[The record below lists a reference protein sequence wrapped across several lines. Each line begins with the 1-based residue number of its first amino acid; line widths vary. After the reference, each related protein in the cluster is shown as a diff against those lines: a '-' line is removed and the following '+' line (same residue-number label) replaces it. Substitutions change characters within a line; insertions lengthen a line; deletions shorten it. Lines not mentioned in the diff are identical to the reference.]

1 MISKQYLGGGL
12 LGCLLLLTLGGC
24 VAASF
29 TARQQQLEP
38 LTNVAALLQEVV
50 GQGSYSS
57 ETMVLVRGG
66 VKALGAKDYEAA
78 SADFGQAL
86 KLDTAN
92 SGLHFLNALTYHLRA
107 LNGDSS
113 FIELAEQGY
122 QLAIKFDSSNWIA
135 RYHLGLLALDQKKY
149 AEAQG
154 PFAEVLLFNKRD
166 PDLLYSMVVASYYAQ
181 DPQTAAGVLEKLREL
196 EPDSERVLAAA
207 CMIKSALGDHLGALA
222 SLKQYGKLADSPA
235 EPKYLK
241 ARIADW
247 QKFYQHSGRR
257 EEADGPAR
265 PFPAFYQNEGD
276 AFDPPRPNM
285 GDGDQIAKG
294 ASDDSKMIIVD
305 VVIIRTEENIT
316 TRKGVNLLNGLAI
329 QFGDSYNSKTAYS
342 HMKTSENDSLTSNT
356 ITRALNV
363 PAINYSLNIFN
374 NHSDRAEILA
384 RPTLIALDGEQS
396 RFFSGLDISA
406 ATVGNS
412 TSGSGSSVQVQKKVG
427 VGLEITPFFQDNN
440 SVKLQVHVNRT
451 FLRTPSEDIIFEN
464 KIETSET
471 EVTANVIMNYGETLV
486 LSGLSE
492 KETERIRD
500 GVPFLESVPGLQYFF
515 SQKNTRDFQ
524 RSVLVLL
531 TPRPPQYVYREN
543 GPGQNGSGKGQKLS
557 AVDELQA
564 RYSDWF
570 KPYPNWASVF
580 HHLQSN
586 SLYREFRTGDVAMEK
601 WRSQQSLLE
610 RLKEALSFLY
620 Y

>member
-1 MISKQYLGGGL
+1 VFSKQYLGGGL
-12 LGCLLLLTLGGC
+12 LGCLLLFTLGGC
-24 VAASF
+24 VATSF
-29 TARQQQLEP
+29 TSKQQELEP
-38 LTNVAALLQEVV
+38 LTNVASLLQEVV
-50 GQGSYSS
+50 GQDDYSS
-57 ETMVLVRGG
+57 ETLVLVRDG
-66 VKALGAKDYEAA
+66 VKALGEKNYEAA

-92 SGLHFLNALTYHLRA
+92 SGLHFLNGLTYHLRA

-113 FIELAEQGY
+113 LIELAEQGY

-149 AEAQG
+149 SAAQG

-181 DPQTAAGVLEKLREL
+181 DPRTASGVLEKLREL
-196 EPDSERVLAAA
+196 EPDSERVLAAS

-222 SLKQYGKLADSPA
+222 SLKQYVKLADAPA

-241 ARIADW
+241 ARIDDW
-247 QKFYQHSGRR
+247 QKFYEHSGRR
-257 EEADGPAR
+257 EGAVGPAR
-265 PFPAFYQNEGD
+265 PFPAFYQNEGGD
-276 AFDPPRPNM
+276 FDPPRENV
-285 GDGDQIAKG
+285 GDVDQVDKG
-294 ASDDSKMIIVD
+294 ASDAGKMIIVD

-329 QFGDSYNSKTAYS
+329 QFGSSSGPAYAHS
-342 HMKTSENDSLTSNT
+342 KTSEINSLTSNT

-406 ATVGNS
+406 ATVGSS
-412 TSGSGSSVQVQKKVG
+412 TSGTGSSVTVNKKVG
-427 VGLEITPFFQDNN
+427 VGLEITPVFQDNN

-451 FLRTPSEDIIFEN
+451 FLRSPSVDIIFEN

-500 GVPFLESVPGLQYFF
+500 GVPFLQSVPGLQYFF
-515 SQKNTRDFQ
+515 SRKNTRDFQ

-543 GPGQNGSGKGQKLS
+543 GLGRNGSGKEQKLS

-610 RLKEALSFLY
+610 RLKEALGFLY